1 VKNIKKLIVASLVA
15 VMATSLVG
23 CSLIEKTPEGIAK
36 SKVAKYSDKKITRAE
51 LDERMGP
58 VITYIKKMQGESFD
72 KTEEGKNMLKEQR
85 INMLNRMIGEGILEE
100 KAVELKVMPN
110 DDEVKKYIDQE
121 YKTIKDAFESEEKF
135 KEGLEQSGE
144 TEESIKANIKNQLIY
159 NKVFEEVVKDVKV
172 TDEEAKTHYDS
183 NMTYYTEK
191 PNKINAAH
199 ILVEKE
205 EDAKDIIKRLDA
217 GEDFAKLAKEKGTDG
232 TKDKGG
238 ELGWIDY
245 NDTGY
250 DKTFMQFAIALQ
262 KGVYT
267 KAPVKTQYGYH
278 VIKCIDKEEYPVKK
292 FDTVKED
299 IKKSLLDEKK
309 NTQWNETANKW
320 QEEAKIKIYED
331 NLK

>member
-1 VKNIKKLIVASLVA
+1 MKNIKKLIVASLVA
-15 VMATSLVG
+15 VMATSLAG

-36 SKVAKYSDKKITRAE
+36 SKVAKYSNKKITRAE
-51 LDERMGP
+51 LDERMAPIVAYLKQMSGENFES
-58 VITYIKKMQGESFD
+58 TEDGKKIM
-72 KTEEGKNMLKEQR
+72 KEQR
-85 INMLNRMIGEGILEE
+85 INMLNRMIGEGVLEE

-110 DDEVKKYIDQE
+110 DDEVKKYVDQE
-121 YKTIKDAFESEEKF
+121 YKTIKDSFESEEKF
-135 KEGLEQSGE
+135 KEGLAQSGE

-159 NKVFEEVVKDVKV
+159 NKVYDNVTKDVKV

-183 NMTYYTEK
+183 NMSSYTEK

-199 ILVEKE
+199 ILVETE
-205 EDAKDIIKRLDA
+205 EEAKDIIKRLDA

-245 NDTGY
+245 NTESY

-262 KGVYT
+262 KGNYT
-267 KAPVKTQYGYH
+267 KAPVKTQFGYH
-278 VIKCIDKEEYPVKK
+278 VIKCLDKEEYPVKK

-299 IKKSLLDEKK
+299 IKKSLLEEKK
-309 NTQWNETANKW
+309 NKQWNETAQKW
-320 QEEAKIKIYED
+320 QEEAKIKIYEN
-331 NLK
+331 NLQ

>member
-1 VKNIKKLIVASLVA
+1 MKNIKKLIVASLVA

-144 TEESIKANIKNQLIY
+144 TEES
-159 NKVFEEVVKDVKV
+159 
-172 TDEEAKTHYDS
+172 
-183 NMTYYTEK
+183 
-191 PNKINAAH
+191 
-199 ILVEKE
+199 
-205 EDAKDIIKRLDA
+205 
-217 GEDFAKLAKEKGTDG
+217 
-232 TKDKGG
+232 
-238 ELGWIDY
+238 
-245 NDTGY
+245 
-250 DKTFMQFAIALQ
+250 
-262 KGVYT
+262 
-267 KAPVKTQYGYH
+267 
-278 VIKCIDKEEYPVKK
+278 
-292 FDTVKED
+292 
-299 IKKSLLDEKK
+299 KKS
-309 NTQWNETANKW
+309 TY
-320 QEEAKIKIYED
+320 I
-331 NLK
+331 

>member
-1 VKNIKKLIVASLVA
+1 MKNIKKLIVASLVA

-36 SKVAKYSDKKITRAE
+36 SKVAKYSNKKITRAE
-51 LDERMGP
+51 LDEKMDP
-58 VITYIKKMQGESFD
+58 LITYIKNIQGENFD

-85 INMLNRMIGEGILEE
+85 INMLNRMIEKGILEE

-121 YKTIKDAFESEEKF
+121 YKTIKDTFESEEKF
-135 KEGLEQSGE
+135 KEALKQSGE
-144 TEESIKANIKNQLIY
+144 TEESIKSNIKTQLIY
-159 NKVFEEVVKDVKV
+159 NKILEEVVKDVKV
-172 TDEEAKTHYDS
+172 TDEEAKTNYDS

-191 PNKINAAH
+191 PNKINVAH
-199 ILVEKE
+199 ILVEEE

-250 DKTFMQFAIALQ
+250 DRTFMQFAIALQ
-262 KGVYT
+262 KGAYT
-267 KAPVKTQYGYH
+267 KVPVRTQFGYH
-278 VIKCIDKEEYPVKK
+278 VIECIDKEEYPVKK

-299 IKKSLLDEKK
+299 IKKNLLDEKK
-309 NTQWNETANKW
+309 DKQWNETMKKW
-320 QEEAKIKIYED
+320 IEEAKIKIYED